1 MPHWKRVVQWCL
13 GGAGSLLAML
23 SLGFA
28 NELWSAKD
36 RARED
41 ITTLQA
47 ENAALKDAFSEV
59 HADLRE
65 LRQDVKELLR
75 R

>member
-1 MPHWKRVVQWCL
+1 MPHWKRIVQWCL
-13 GGAGSLLAML
+13 GAGGSLLGILCM
-23 SLGFA
+23 SFA
-28 NELWSAKD
+28 SVLWAAKD
-36 RARED
+36 KAKED

-47 ENAALKDAFSEV
+47 ENTAIEKTMSEL